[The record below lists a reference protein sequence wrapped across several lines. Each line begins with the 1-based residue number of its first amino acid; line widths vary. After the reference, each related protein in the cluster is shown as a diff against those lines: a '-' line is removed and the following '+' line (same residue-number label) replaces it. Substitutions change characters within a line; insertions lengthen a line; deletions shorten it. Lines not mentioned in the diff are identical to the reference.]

1 VAVFAAF
8 VSPYRDVRR
17 EMRKIVEEEVPFFE
31 VYVKVSLE
39 EAMRRDP
46 KGLYKRALAGE
57 VKNFTGV
64 DDPYEEPEAPD
75 LVLVNEGVSVEV
87 NVERLLEFLASRGV
101 YDRGGRLACWRGLVI
116 CEVSMRLEAHVG
128 ARRGAY

>member
-1 VAVFAAF
+1 
-8 VSPYRDVRR
+8 
-17 EMRKIVEEEVPFFE
+17 
-31 VYVKVSLE
+31 VSLE

-64 DDPYEEPEAPD
+64 DDPYEEPETPD

-87 NVERLLEFLASRGV
+87 NVEKLLEFLASRGV
-101 YDRGGRLACWRGLVI
+101 L
-116 CEVSMRLEAHVG
+116 
-128 ARRGAY
+128 

>member
-1 VAVFAAF
+1 V
-8 VSPYRDVRR
+8 
-17 EMRKIVEEEVPFFE
+17 EEEEVPFFE

-46 KGLYKRALAGE
+46 KGLYKRAFAGE

-75 LVLVNEGVSVEV
+75 LVLVNEGVSVEA

-101 YDRGGRLACWRGLVI
+101 L
-116 CEVSMRLEAHVG
+116 
-128 ARRGAY
+128 

>member
-1 VAVFAAF
+1 M
-8 VSPYRDVRR
+8 RREVRR
-17 EMRKIVEEEVPFFE
+17 IVEEVPFFE

-64 DDPYEEPEAPD
+64 DDP
-75 LVLVNEGVSVEV
+75 
-87 NVERLLEFLASRGV
+87 
-101 YDRGGRLACWRGLVI
+101 
-116 CEVSMRLEAHVG
+116 
-128 ARRGAY
+128 